1 MRLEQV
7 LHGVRIERRGG
18 ATSAEVR
25 AIAFDSR
32 EVTKGTLFVAMR
44 GGSADGS
51 RFVSAA
57 VAAGAVAVVTDAADA
72 FVTLAEQF
80 PKTPL
85 FLVPHGRRA
94 LAALAANLYNDP
106 QEQLALTGITGT
118 NGKTTT
124 AFLLDAMLHAAGRTT
139 VLVGTIEYHVG
150 AEVRPAPHTTP
161 ESSDLLRLLAEGAAL
176 GAGEAVMEVSSH
188 ALEQGRVYQLPFD
201 VAVFTNLTQ
210 DHLDYHQTMEKYF
223 AAKRA
228 LFDGGNG
235 APPRVAVVN
244 LEDEYSG
251 RLALAAREG
260 GRGDLFLRA
269 GDRRVPRG
277 VSRAVCCRHALYA
290 RVALRRRRNCI
301 AADGRRE
308 CTEHACRCSGGD
320 GARAH
325 AGADSRRRGSAA
337 SCAGT
342 LPDGE
347 ARAAVYGGGGLRAY
361 GRCPAERDCRRAGV
375 RHSKCCEYRPRADA
389 VRLRRRPRPGASGR
403 AWAKL
408 RGAGSDLCVLT
419 SDNPRSEDPLAILDD
434 VLPGLKESGAHY
446 LVEPDRAEAIR
457 LLLAQAKPGD
467 IVLIA
472 GKGHEKTQTIGA
484 DVLPFDDVK
493 VAGAALAELGY
504 AEGAR

>member
-7 LHGVRIERRGG
+7 LRGVRVERRAGPV
-18 ATSAEVR
+18 SAEVR

-32 EVTKGTLFVAMR
+32 EVGKNTLFVAMS
-44 GGSADGS
+44 GGTTDGS
-51 RFVSAA
+51 RFVASAI
-57 VAAGAVAVVTDAADA
+57 AAGAVAVVTDAADA

-94 LAALAANLYNDP
+94 LVRLAANLYNDP
-106 QEQLALTGITGT
+106 QDQLALTGITGT

-124 AFLLDAMLHAAGRTT
+124 AFLLDAMLRAAGRAT

-150 AEVRPAPHTTP
+150 DDVRPAPHTTP

-251 RLALAAREG
+251 RLALAAREAG
-260 GRGDLFLRA
+260 AEIYSFGLEIGEFRAESVALSAAGMRFTLATPFGDAEIASRLTGRVNVQNMLAAATAAMARGLTLEQAAAGAAALHHVPGRFQTVECGQPFTVVVDYAHTDDALRNLTAVAREFVTSNAANTGRVLTLFGCG
-269 GDRRVPRG
+269 GDRDRG
-277 VSRAVCCRHALYA
+277 
-290 RVALRRRRNCI
+290 
-301 AADGRRE
+301 
-308 CTEHACRCSGGD
+308 
-320 GARAH
+320 
-325 AGADSRRRGSAA
+325 
-337 SCAGT
+337 
-342 LPDGE
+342 
-347 ARAAVYGGGGLRAY
+347 
-361 GRCPAERDCRRAGV
+361 
-375 RHSKCCEYRPRADA
+375 KRPRMGKAA
-389 VRLRRRPRPGASGR
+389 
-403 AWAKL
+403 
-408 RGAGSDLCVLT
+408 GAGSELCMLT
-419 SDNPRSEDPLAILDD
+419 SDNPRGEDPLAILDD
-434 VLPGLKESGAHY
+434 VLPGLKESGVRY
-446 LVEPDRAEAIR
+446 LVEPDRARAVR
-457 LLLAQAKPGD
+457 LLLAEAKPGD

-472 GKGHEKTQTIGA
+472 GKGHEKTQTIGG
-484 DVLPFDDVK
+484 DVLPFDDVE
-493 VAGAALAELGY
+493 VARAALAELGH
-504 AEGAR
+504 AEEAR